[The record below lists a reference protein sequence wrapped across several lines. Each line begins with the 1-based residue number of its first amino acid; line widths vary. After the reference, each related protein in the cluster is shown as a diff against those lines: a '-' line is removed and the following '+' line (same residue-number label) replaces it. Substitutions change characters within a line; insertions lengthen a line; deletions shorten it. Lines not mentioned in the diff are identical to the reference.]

1 MIEKGPQ
8 FTGGSKIPQVF
19 KTFRARMFNQSSKPV
34 LQYQYRYA
42 ATDDESG
49 QKLEKVVVV
58 KKKQR

>member
-1 MIEKGPQ
+1 
-8 FTGGSKIPQVF
+8 
-19 KTFRARMFNQSSKPV
+19 MFNQDSKPV

-58 KKKQR
+58 KKKQRWKGPSNLIDLLILQKT